1 MYIYENHMGGLF
13 VSDQELS
20 NEECYCETCG
30 DFDWFIGEA
39 STKDEFLNLVKDEN
53 GSIMYSKEYIQN
65 FLKEHF

>member
-20 NEECYCETCG
+20 DEECYCETCG
-30 DFDWFIGEA
+30 DCDWFIGEA

-53 GSIMYSKEYIQN
+53 GNIMYSKEYIQN
-65 FLKEHF
+65 FLKEYF